1 MQRSAKKCKWLV
13 FYSWCSGKKVYA
25 KNSYVLEHSCL
36 VGTSKNRRVLGN
48 IVVERFFD
56 VISGM
61 PFIRPRHLKTMV
73 RKELGVF
80 ISDKVCRN
88 AKSLVLR
95 KLEKQYKEDF
105 LVLNNYVLELKQ
117 ANLGSNLLVVSKR
130 QDGLEYHIF
139 QRTYI
144 FLIAIREGF
153 LIVVEIL

>member
-1 MQRSAKKCKWLV
+1 MQISAKKCKWLV

-73 RKELGVF
+73 RKELCAF
-80 ISDKVCRN
+80 ISSKVYRN
-88 AKSLVLR
+88 TKALVL
-95 KLEKQYKEDF
+95 KKT
-105 LVLNNYVLELKQ
+105 
-117 ANLGSNLLVVSKR
+117 KR
-130 QDGLEYHIF
+130 
-139 QRTYI
+139 TSWC
-144 FLIAIREGF
+144 
-153 LIVVEIL
+153 